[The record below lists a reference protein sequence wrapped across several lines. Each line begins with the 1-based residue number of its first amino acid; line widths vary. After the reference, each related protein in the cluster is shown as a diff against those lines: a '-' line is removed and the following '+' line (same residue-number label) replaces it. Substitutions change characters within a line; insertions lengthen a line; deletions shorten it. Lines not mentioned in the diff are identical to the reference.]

1 MLSLRF
7 NHFCIFSYLSVQDK
21 PVIEE
26 NHCVFSDNSGR
37 NVVENDPNYVLDDH
51 PIVWTNFVGFT
62 KVETKMTAK
71 YLQPADN
78 RDPQHYVTGFRVGV
92 IEERVTLY
100 YYKGLKCSH
109 TILAYNMNRKA

>member
-1 MLSLRF
+1 
-7 NHFCIFSYLSVQDK
+7 
-21 PVIEE
+21 
-26 NHCVFSDNSGR
+26 
-37 NVVENDPNYVLDDH
+37 
-51 PIVWTNFVGFT
+51 
-62 KVETKMTAK
+62 MTAK

-109 TILAYNMNRKA
+109 TILTYNIKKA